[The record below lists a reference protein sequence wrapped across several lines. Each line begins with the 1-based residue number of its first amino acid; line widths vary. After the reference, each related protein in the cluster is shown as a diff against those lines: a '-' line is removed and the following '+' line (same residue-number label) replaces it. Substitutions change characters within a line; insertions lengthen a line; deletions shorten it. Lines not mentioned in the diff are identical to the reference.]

1 MAKIFQEK
9 SKHPL
14 RCKTLWWSAGT
25 WSGHGI
31 EWCWG
36 QEVTAAARTQ
46 SRLCLSPLFCPEA
59 LLSFQVPA
67 SLWWA
72 GSQQVLGCS
81 LEREQDSP
89 WNWAETI
96 PLFSVIN
103 FGNFDSMLSARE
115 HLFKS
120 KSNIWLILIWKKSF
134 LFGVGGKLTLFLN
147 VCLFQIE
154 LKWNSVEKDFYVC
167 LFLFQFA
174 SQSPFKTICIENFQ
188 KLSFPACFY
197 L

>member
-67 SLWWA
+67 SLRWA

-134 LFGVGGKLTLFLN
+134 LFGVGGEVNIIFKCLLISNWIKMKLSRKRFL
-147 VCLFQIE
+147 CLFVPI
-154 LKWNSVEKDFYVC
+154 S
-167 LFLFQFA
+167 
-174 SQSPFKTICIENFQ
+174 IC
-188 KLSFPACFY
+188 
-197 L
+197 